1 MSSPMAT
8 CCISDSPIDLKG
20 TRMSLLHFED
30 FPSGEIVEYG
40 DIEVSSVRIKAF
52 AEQFDPQPFHL
63 DEVAAR
69 DTFPGS
75 LIASGWHTAAMLMRM
90 NCDYFLNR
98 SAAQGAAGVES
109 VNWLKP
115 VHPGD
120 RLLVRR
126 RTAETR
132 PSASAP
138 ELGVVSF
145 EFEVM
150 NQLREVVMT
159 QKNAILFRRRAAAAG
174 AAL

>member
-1 MSSPMAT
+1 
-8 CCISDSPIDLKG
+8 
-20 TRMSLLHFED
+20 MSLLHFED
-30 FPSGEIVEYG
+30 FPPGEIVEYG

-63 DEVAAR
+63 DEAAAR

-98 SAAQGAAGVES
+98 STARGSAGIEA

-115 VHPGD
+115 VRPGD
-120 RLLVRR
+120 RLSVRR
-126 RTAETR
+126 KIVETR
-132 PSASAP
+132 PSASQP
-138 ELGVVSF
+138 ELGLVDF

-159 QKNAILFRRRAAAAG
+159 QKNVILFKRRATAERAAR
-174 AAL
+174 

>member
-1 MSSPMAT
+1 MS
-8 CCISDSPIDLKG
+8 
-20 TRMSLLHFED
+20 RLHFED
-30 FPSGEIVEYG
+30 FSSGEVVEYG

-69 DTFPGS
+69 DTFAGS

-98 SAAQGAAGVES
+98 SAAQGSPGIEA

-115 VHPGD
+115 VRPGD
-120 RLLVRR
+120 RLSVRR
-126 RTAETR
+126 KIVEARA
-132 PSASAP
+132 SASRP
-138 ELGVVSF
+138 ELGLVGF

-159 QKNAILFRRRAAAAG
+159 QKNVILFKRRPVAEGIAP
-174 AAL
+174 